1 VFLGTLLILHKGRL
15 FSDLLTTFGKFEA
28 KSSLNGQAKNFFY
41 IQVFCVLSL
50 ASISALM
57 FSIS

>member
-1 VFLGTLLILHKGRL
+1 LILHQEKKGL
-15 FSDLLTTFGKFEA
+15 DLLTTFGKFEA